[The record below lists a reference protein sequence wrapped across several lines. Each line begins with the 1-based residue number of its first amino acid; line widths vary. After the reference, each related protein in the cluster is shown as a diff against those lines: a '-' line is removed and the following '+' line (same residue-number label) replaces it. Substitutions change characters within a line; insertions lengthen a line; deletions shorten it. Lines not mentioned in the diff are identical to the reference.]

1 MSREKI
7 QKILNKIGPLS
18 SQQLIERFISM
29 LKEVGIST
37 LSKKEMDRIR
47 MFASNDCKDLLEESL
62 EVYLEQ
68 GIVFYKK
75 NKEKASLY
83 SSPVTA
89 INKKKK
95 AGKLY
100 SGGKGS
106 DDPLM
111 DSLEKQHLYEQRRTT
126 SQYDRF
132 EYGISDW

>member
-1 MSREKI
+1 MSGEKL

-18 SQQLIERFISM
+18 SQQLIERFLGL

-37 LSKKEMDRIR
+37 LSKKEIDRIR
-47 MFASNDCKDLLEESL
+47 MFASNDCKDLLAESL
-62 EVYLEQ
+62 DVYLEE
-68 GIVFYKK
+68 GIVLCKN
-75 NKEKASLY
+75 NKEKASLS

-89 INKKKK
+89 LKKKK
-95 AGKLY
+95 AGNLY
-100 SGGKGS
+100 RSGKGS

-111 DSLEKQHLYEQRRTT
+111 DSLEKQQLYEQRRTA